1 MSHAITLNSKARADT
16 VLPRALSWIY
26 KRIEAGK
33 PVRLTLDEE
42 SRTLPQNAHIHPLV
56 REIAK
61 AAGRTTDEDSLQTL
75 RYLLLEMWRHETHR
89 KPVLERSLDG
99 LRWVDVSGGTSDLDK
114 PDCSEFIEWMRAHI
128 YA

>member
-42 SRTLPQNAHIHPLV
+42 SRTIPQNSHIHPLV

-61 AAGRTTDEDSLQTL
+61 ATERPTDEDSLQTL
-75 RYLLLEMWRHETHR
+75 RYLLLEMWRHETKR
-89 KPVLERSLDG
+89 TPVLERSLDG

-114 PDCSEFIEWMRAHI
+114 PDCSEFIEWMRAQV
-128 YA
+128 